1 MRNLID
7 IIKEMEQVNESPE
20 EVRSEIVTRVTDM
33 ADEKDLKDVLK
44 YTNRFAIRNDV
55 TDFATIRKYSDV
67 VSKVILQS
75 LADADLPP
83 KEVQDFLK
91 KLSVDGILKVD
102 TLLEPGVIHSLD
114 KLIDTGYR
122 SIFDKIKNDLFSK
135 LSGSIGERGA
145 VGKGE
150 YLLSIMSPKINRTGG
165 AGDLDVDGNSVEVK
179 AGTNGRVGPYGSFSL
194 AGRFPE
200 FLSFIQELVR
210 AGKLPSSKLQL
221 ANDPIKFNPTKLKMT
236 FFTDFFETEEN
247 VKLALGKML
256 AMHYGNNYD
265 TESIVNKVVGSG
277 GSINGDMLAKEM
289 MKASFTV
296 YKDAKGFAGIL
307 VLDETAT
314 NFLYIDSPESM
325 AESSGKYFG
334 VTFPSW
340 IGDASNCMKISGLY
354 AGGGKDARMAASSS
368 AKSVQPAVINEP
380 PADIQASAGGVAAE
394 PLGTKNTMG
403 RTYRDKSRNK
413 T

>member
-55 TDFATIRKYSDV
+55 TDFAIIRKYSDV
-67 VSKVILQS
+67 VAKVILQS

-83 KEVQDFLK
+83 KEVQDFLTQ
-91 KLSVDGILKVD
+91 LSVDGILKVD
-102 TLLEPGVIHSLD
+102 TLLEPGAIHSLD

-122 SIFDKIKNDLFSK
+122 SIFDKIKNDLFSN
-135 LSGSIGERGA
+135 LSGSIGEKGA

-165 AGDLDVDGNSVEVK
+165 AGDLDVDGKSVEVK
-179 AGTNGRVGPYGSFSL
+179 SGTNGRIGPDGSFSL
-194 AGRFPE
+194 VGRFKD
-200 FLSFIQELVR
+200 FVSFIQQLVR

-221 ANDPIKFNPTKLKMT
+221 TNDPIKFNPTLNMS
-236 FFTDFFETEEN
+236 FFSDFFETEEN
-247 VKLALGKML
+247 VKAALGMML
-256 AMHYGNNYD
+256 DMHYGNDYD

-277 GSINGDMLAKEM
+277 GAINGATLAKEM

-296 YKDAKGFAGIL
+296 YKDVKGFDGIL
-307 VLDETAT
+307 VMDSSITQ
-314 NFLYIDSPESM
+314 FLYIDSPESM
-325 AESSGKYFG
+325 AGSTGKYFG
-334 VTFPSW
+334 VSWPSW
-340 IGDASNCMKISGLY
+340 TDAQSNCMKIKGLY
-354 AGGGKDARMAASSS
+354 VGGGKQAA
-368 AKSVQPAVINEP
+368 APASVQPAVINEP

-403 RTYRDKSRNK
+403 RTRRKK

>member
-1 MRNLID
+1 
-7 IIKEMEQVNESPE
+7 
-20 EVRSEIVTRVTDM
+20 
-33 ADEKDLKDVLK
+33 
-44 YTNRFAIRNDV
+44 
-55 TDFATIRKYSDV
+55 
-67 VSKVILQS
+67 
-75 LADADLPP
+75 
-83 KEVQDFLK
+83 
-91 KLSVDGILKVD
+91 
-102 TLLEPGVIHSLD
+102 
-114 KLIDTGYR
+114 
-122 SIFDKIKNDLFSK
+122 
-135 LSGSIGERGA
+135 
-145 VGKGE
+145 
-150 YLLSIMSPKINRTGG
+150 
-165 AGDLDVDGNSVEVK
+165 
-179 AGTNGRVGPYGSFSL
+179 
-194 AGRFPE
+194 
-200 FLSFIQELVR
+200 
-210 AGKLPSSKLQL
+210 
-221 ANDPIKFNPTKLKMT
+221 
-236 FFTDFFETEEN
+236 
-247 VKLALGKML
+247 
-256 AMHYGNNYD
+256 
-265 TESIVNKVVGSG
+265 
-277 GSINGDMLAKEM
+277 M